1 MMVGPRAV
9 LADGHALT
17 RLGMR
22 RALER
27 VGVCVVGE
35 AADADG
41 ALAAV
46 RRERP
51 DVCLLDVQ
59 IPGGGIAAATA
70 IAADAPA
77 TRIVVLCET
86 GTEDE
91 VLGAL
96 RAGASGCLVKDVDPV
111 ALGRAVRATLDGEAS
126 LPRAVTARV
135 IEELRGRWGERRAR
149 TATGAWV
156 TLSGRESEVLELLQR
171 RLTTRQ
177 IADRLGIS
185 AVTVRRHVSDTVRRL
200 GVSDRDAALQL
211 TGAHR
216 AGDRDPSLRS

>member
-27 VGVCVVGE
+27 VGVAVVGE
-35 AADADG
+35 ATDADG
-41 ALAAV
+41 AIAAV

-51 DVCLLDVQ
+51 DICLLDVQ
-59 IPGGGIAAATA
+59 IAGGGVVAATA
-70 IAADAPA
+70 IAATAPT
-77 TRIVVLCET
+77 TRIVVLCAT
-86 GTEDE
+86 GTEEE
-91 VLGAL
+91 VIGAL
-96 RAGASGCLVKDVDPV
+96 RAGASGCLVKDVHPA
-111 ALGRAVRATLDGEAS
+111 ALGRAVRATLNGEVS
-126 LPRAVTARV
+126 LPRVVTARV
-135 IEELRGRWGERRAR
+135 LEELRSRWGERRAR
-149 TATGAWV
+149 TASGEWV
-156 TLSGRESEVLELLQR
+156 TLSGRESEVLELLQH

-185 AVTVRRHVSDTVRRL
+185 AVTVRRHVSETVRRL

-211 TGAHR
+211 TGARR
-216 AGDRDPSLRS
+216 ATDRDPSLRS